1 MIVPRKYRIEFL
13 VQASKDVIIL
23 NNCFISLWAQQMES
37 DRLRLPSFF
46 STCALFSAVDL
57 LRACAIVGVHASV
70 SLRSLS
76 DLCVDNTPDQ
86 CLCACVGGPRLLR
99 QSIDLVEYS
108 VVW

>member
-1 MIVPRKYRIEFL
+1 MPKFGHSL
-13 VQASKDVIIL
+13 PNLD
-23 NNCFISLWAQQMES
+23 CFIRLLAQQVES
-37 DRLRLPSFF
+37 NRLRLLCFF
-46 STCALFSAVDL
+46 STSALFSAVDL
-57 LRACAIVGVHASV
+57 LRACAIVGVRASV

-86 CLCACVGGPRLLR
+86 CLCACVGGHRLLR